1 MKSNV
6 MSLVSALVL
15 ASISVSGTASAQTT
29 IVPQTAAVQFIT
41 TQPSNE
47 WLAGVFIGA
56 KVQNA
61 AGETVGDIYDLM
73 FSPQGQINT
82 VVIGVGGFLGMG
94 ERTVA
99 IPYNTLSFKAGAKG
113 ERIIVVPLSKD
124 NLVKAPD
131 FKATER
137 TTFQKAEDKA
147 VDLGQKTVDKA
158 VELKDKAAAK
168 IEDMKKTE
176 PVKK

>member
-1 MKSNV
+1 MKR
-6 MSLVSALVL
+6 MITTLAGALGL
-15 ASISVSGTASAQTT
+15 AAASVPGIVSAQTMA
-29 IVPQTAAVQFIT
+29 VPAVAFV
-41 TQPSNE
+41 TQQPVNE

-56 KVQNA
+56 KVKND
-61 AGETVGDIYDLM
+61 AGDTIGDIYDLL
-73 FSPQGQINT
+73 FSPQGHINT
-82 VVIGVGGFLGMG
+82 VVLGVGGFLGLG

-99 IPYNTLSFKAGAKG
+99 VPYSTLSFKVGPKG
-113 ERIIVVPLSKD
+113 ERIIIVPLSKD
-124 NLVKAPD
+124 NLAKAPE

-147 VDLGQKTVDKA
+147 IDLGHKTVDKA

-168 IEDMKKTE
+168 IEDMKKVE

>member
-1 MKSNV
+1 MKRTV
-6 MSLVSALVL
+6 KSLAGTLALAAVL
-15 ASISVSGTASAQTT
+15 IPAVVSAQTT
-29 IVPQTAAVQFIT
+29 PVPAVQFIT
-41 TQPSNE
+41 QQPANE

-56 KVQNA
+56 KVKNA
-61 AGETVGDIYDLM
+61 AGDTVGDIYDLL
-73 FSPQGQINT
+73 FSPQGHINT
-82 VVIGVGGFLGMG
+82 VVLGVGGFLGLG

-99 IPYNTLSFKAGAKG
+99 VPYSTLSFKVGPKG
-113 ERIIVVPLSKD
+113 ERIIIVPLSKD
-124 NLVKAPD
+124 NLAKAPE

-147 VDLGQKTVDKA
+147 IDLGHKTVDKA

-168 IEDMKKTE
+168 IEDMKKVE

>member
-1 MKSNV
+1 MKR
-6 MSLVSALVL
+6 MITTLGCALGL
-15 ASISVSGTASAQTT
+15 AAAFVPGLASAQTT
-29 IVPQTAAVQFIT
+29 AVPAIAFV
-41 TQPSNE
+41 TQQPANE
-47 WLAGVFIGA
+47 WLAGVFNGA
-56 KVQNA
+56 KDKND
-61 AGETVGDIYDLM
+61 AGDTVGDIYDLL

-82 VVIGVGGFLGMG
+82 VVLGVGGFLGLG

-99 IPYNTLSFKAGAKG
+99 VPYSTLSFKVGPKG
-113 ERIIVVPLSKD
+113 ERIIIVPLSKE
-124 NLVKAPD
+124 NLVKAPE

-147 VDLGQKTVDKA
+147 MDLGRQGVDKA

-168 IEDMKKTE
+168 IEDMKKVE

>member
-1 MKSNV
+1 MKR
-6 MSLVSALVL
+6 MITTLAGALGL
-15 ASISVSGTASAQTT
+15 AAASVSGMASAQTMA
-29 IVPQTAAVQFIT
+29 VPAVQFV
-41 TQPSNE
+41 TQQPVNE

-56 KVQNA
+56 KVKND
-61 AGETVGDIYDLM
+61 AGDTVGDIYDLL

-82 VVIGVGGFLGMG
+82 VVLGVGGFLGLG

-99 IPYNTLSFKAGAKG
+99 VPYSTLSFKVGPKG
-113 ERIIVVPLSKD
+113 ERIIIVPLSKE
-124 NLVKAPD
+124 NLVKAPE

-147 VDLGQKTVDKA
+147 MDLGRQGVDKA

-168 IEDMKKTE
+168 IEDMKKVE

>member
-1 MKSNV
+1 MNRIV
-6 MSLVSALVL
+6 ITLAGSLALAA
-15 ASISVSGTASAQTT
+15 ASFPTVVPAQTT
-29 IVPQTAAVQFIT
+29 AVPAVAFIT
-41 TQPSNE
+41 QQPANE

-56 KVQNA
+56 KVKND
-61 AGETVGDIYDLM
+61 AGDTVGDIYDLL

-82 VVIGVGGFLGMG
+82 VVLGVGGFLGMG

-99 IPYNTLSFKAGAKG
+99 VPYSTLSFKVGPKG
-113 ERIIVVPLSKD
+113 ERIIIVPLSKE

-168 IEDMKKTE
+168 IEEMKKVE
-176 PVKK
+176 PAKK

>member
-1 MKSNV
+1 MKR
-6 MSLVSALVL
+6 MITTLGCALGL
-15 ASISVSGTASAQTT
+15 AAAFVPAMASAQTT
-29 IVPQTAAVQFIT
+29 AVPAVAFV
-41 TQPSNE
+41 TQQPANE

-56 KVQNA
+56 KVKND
-61 AGETVGDIYDLM
+61 AGDTVGDIYDLM

-82 VVIGVGGFLGMG
+82 VVLGVGGFLGMG

-99 IPYNTLSFKAGAKG
+99 IPYGTLSFKVGTKG
-113 ERIIVVPLSKD
+113 ERIIIVPLSKE
-124 NLVKAPD
+124 NLAKAPE

-147 VDLGQKTVDKA
+147 MDLGRQGVDKA

-168 IEDMKKTE
+168 IEDMKKPE
-176 PVKK
+176 PAKK